1 MKFSRKIILIGL
13 TESVLTKRGNRFPNL
28 ADFLYSKGFKVL
40 YISSNFYH
48 AEKRH
53 FSNNEI
59 EEAKLK
65 CPYPLYVFKTL
76 GYKRNISPTRLI
88 SNFLYSLRILL
99 YLFKNIK
106 KDDLVLIPSRP
117 VELIYVVSLIKRVK
131 GCRIFLDIQDI
142 WPDALKVN
150 NTIKSKLFIFYCNF
164 FLKRSLKYYTNTFHV
179 APSFFQWLRRYS
191 KYTTSTFIPL
201 GWENERWPDKN
212 LVNSLRFQESTY
224 RFRFVFVGKLTYQF
238 DIMPFLEILNN
249 DKDYFLTIIGEDGT
263 GERYNEVMNY
273 VEKFE
278 IKNIKFTGTIPR
290 QEMANHLLYEDIGIV
305 PMISTSIPNKVFDYI
320 AASIPILVL
329 GHNDSSEFVLKY
341 GMGWSCEF
349 NSRSLKDILDKLT
362 KQDFH
367 LKEESVKKV
376 RMNFSRD
383 RIHEE
388 ILRLL
393 EDVSIDSKVG

>member
-1 MKFSRKIILIGL
+1 M
-13 TESVLTKRGNRFPNL
+13 
-28 ADFLYSKGFKVL
+28 
-40 YISSNFYH
+40 
-48 AEKRH
+48 
-53 FSNNEI
+53 
-59 EEAKLK
+59 
-65 CPYPLYVFKTL
+65 
-76 GYKRNISPTRLI
+76 
-88 SNFLYSLRILL
+88 L